1 MMSTL
6 GVEVTSVEPGKVE
19 MSLRHDD
26 RFTQQHGFLHTGA
39 AAASRRSKRT
49 KCTLCSHGRVLQ
61 PDVGPDSSG

>member
-26 RFTQQHGFLHTGA
+26 RFTQQQGFLHTGA
-39 AAASRRSKRT
+39 AAASRLPKRT